1 MVKKSQGMWR
11 WHNDGKGFREKALC
25 SLLFLYGRIESK
37 FIGFLMV
44 LTIKFTTRNKTQMNK
59 KGIKSHTMNFTLA
72 AAGKW
77 ALKRKQRNSDKCW
90 KTEETK
96 ANYGQWLHILFSV
109 TGSCP
114 FKLLKLREKKR
125 EQGNKKREEENKHS
139 FFFFFLKEWKHVCS
153 DYLLLFAYDRQPLP
167 DMYQMFVCVCLPAR
181 STRVLT
187 SIRWFHHTRQAQ
199 SKRIEK
205 ISQSHVDLLRKTA
218 RAHTDERKQGFSR
231 ILTAYC
237 SQCFYYTYKRVKR
250 VQSTDRLTW

>member
-139 FFFFFLKEWKHVCS
+139 FFFFFKKSESMFAVIIFCS
-153 DYLLLFAYDRQPLP
+153 SPTTDNPFQTCIKCLFV
-167 DMYQMFVCVCLPAR
+167 FVCLPGAPGSLR
-181 STRVLT
+181 PYVGF
-187 SIRWFHHTRQAQ
+187 I
-199 SKRIEK
+199 
-205 ISQSHVDLLRKTA
+205 ISGKL
-218 RAHTDERKQGFSR
+218 
-231 ILTAYC
+231 
-237 SQCFYYTYKRVKR
+237 SQNA
-250 VQSTDRLTW
+250 